1 MQPDGD
7 PDAAARALARIAE
20 AGDIESMSVEDVVAA
35 YYKALSMRAHME
47 ATRAE
52 GGGGAG
58 SAGAVA
64 AADAALEAFDAR
76 FHPRAMAR
84 IESMSAGLAER
95 LEREDGDGGGGGG
108 GDEGEF
114 DRLRAAMSAAE
125 FARQYDRGLRGG

>member
-1 MQPDGD
+1 MQPNGD

-20 AGDIESMSVEDVVAA
+20 AGDVESMSVEDVVAA

-47 ATRAE
+47 AARAE
-52 GGGGAG
+52 GGSGAG
-58 SAGAVA
+58 SAGAA

-84 IESMSAGLAER
+84 LESMSAGLAER
-95 LEREDGDGGGGGG
+95 LEREGGDRDGDE
-108 GDEGEF
+108 DEF

>member
-47 ATRAE
+47 AARAE
-52 GGGGAG
+52 GGSGAG

-84 IESMSAGLAER
+84 LESMSAGLAER
-95 LEREDGDGGGGGG
+95 LEREGGDRDGDE
-108 GDEGEF
+108 DEF